1 MEKNIHLVLEF
12 SKEMN
17 LQKKRTM
24 TRDRIERKERIE
36 NVGNIC
42 NQ

>member
-1 MEKNIHLVLEF
+1 MERSIHLVLEF

-17 LQKKRTM
+17 LQKKTM
-24 TRDRIERKERIE
+24 MRRNTIERIE
-36 NVGNIC
+36 NVENIC

>member
-1 MEKNIHLVLEF
+1 MERNIHLVLEF

-17 LQKKRTM
+17 LQKKTM
-24 TRDRIERKERIE
+24 MRRNTIERIE
-36 NVGNIC
+36 NVENIC

>member
-1 MEKNIHLVLEF
+1 MERSIHLVLEF

-24 TRDRIERKERIE
+24 TRNRIERIE

>member
-1 MEKNIHLVLEF
+1 MERSIYLVLEF

-17 LQKKRTM
+17 LQKKTM
-24 TRDRIERKERIE
+24 MRRNTIERIE
-36 NVGNIC
+36 NVENIC

>member
-1 MEKNIHLVLEF
+1 MERSIHLVLEF

-24 TRDRIERKERIE
+24 RRDRIERIE
-36 NVGNIC
+36 NVENIC

>member
-1 MEKNIHLVLEF
+1 MERSIHLVLEF

-17 LQKKRTM
+17 LQKERSM
-24 TRDRIERKERIE
+24 RRNRIERIE

-42 NQ
+42 N